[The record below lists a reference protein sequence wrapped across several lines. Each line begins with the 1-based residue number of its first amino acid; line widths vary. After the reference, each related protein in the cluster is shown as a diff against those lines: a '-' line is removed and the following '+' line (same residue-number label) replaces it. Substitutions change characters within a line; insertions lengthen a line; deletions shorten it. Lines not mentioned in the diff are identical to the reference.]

1 MHLAHIGEPQNQ
13 APRRNWDVVHTEDS
27 IGEDIYTPVNTLLA
41 DPLLVDT
48 LPADTL
54 LKGSI
59 TTALPL

>member
-1 MHLAHIGEPQNQ
+1 M
-13 APRRNWDVVHTEDS
+13 VHMEYW
-27 IGEDIYTPVNTLLA
+27 IGEDIYTPVHTLLA

-48 LPADTL
+48 LLADTL

>member
-13 APRRNWDVVHTEDS
+13 APRRNWHVVHMEYW
-27 IGEDIYTPVNTLLA
+27 IGEDIYTPVHTLLA

-48 LPADTL
+48 LLADTL